1 MSKRVETENKRE
13 GLAPCPFCG
22 CRDAVLVTCEIDG
35 LPEADEDY
43 FVRCKHCFAHGP
55 YRQDE
60 KRAIAGWNDGIV
72 RKRHNVVVLDTLD
85 FAKRITLEVKFKHMG
100 QWRWRIKLASWLIV
114 VASWVAGFGGVEFE
128 DSEDD
133 EETQSQ
139 EA

>member
-1 MSKRVETENKRE
+1 MSKRVETENKCE

-43 FVRCKHCFAHGP
+43 FVRCRYCFARGP

-60 KRAIAGWNDGIV
+60 KRAIACWNDGIL

-85 FAKRITLEVKFKHMG
+85 FAKRITLEVRFKHMD
-100 QWRWRIKLASWLIV
+100 QWSWRIRPALWLMTLA
-114 VASWVAGFGGVEFE
+114 AWVAGFGGVEFE
-128 DSEDD
+128 GSKDD
-133 EETQSQ
+133 EEAQTQ
-139 EA
+139 A